1 MGRGTGVESRPRYT
15 RERRNMSKRV
25 NISVDLDA
33 LQAVIGEWP
42 GIGDVATRLGKTQQD
57 IHNMLNDGRLKGI
70 RTRVGWIIHPACVER
85 VARKRIDHGKRS
97 SSPPKRR

>member
-1 MGRGTGVESRPRYT
+1 
-15 RERRNMSKRV
+15 MSKRV

-33 LQAVIGEWP
+33 LQAAIGEWP
-42 GIGDVATRLGKTQQD
+42 GVEEVASRLDKTHQH

-85 VARKRIDHGKRS
+85 VAREEDRPVEEATTSR
-97 SSPPKRR
+97 PK

>member
-1 MGRGTGVESRPRYT
+1 
-15 RERRNMSKRV
+15 MSKRV

-42 GIGDVATRLGKTQQD
+42 GVDEVATELGKTRQH

-85 VARKRIDHGKRS
+85 VAREEDRS
-97 SSPPKRR
+97 WEEVVGSPKEEVGS